1 MEQDTDYKLFL
12 GKYPQGGKFN
22 RVHAIL
28 LTADGR
34 VLLRYKNGEPRIT
47 GGRIDTNDQ
56 DPETALRREI
66 VEELNCE
73 IDRCDYL
80 GYLEVDKRRYY
91 DAIGVKTEEMDG
103 DMYWARMVARV
114 IKILPPK
121 PDPDR
126 EGNWIYGRV
135 LAPREIA
142 YEEMAKIPVFGQS
155 NAKLLDAAYK
165 VAREKEYFTEL
176 PSKEYETL
184 NVESRDK

>member
-1 MEQDTDYKLFL
+1 MEQKIDYKLYL
-12 GKYPQGGKFN
+12 DKYPQNGTFN

-28 LTADGR
+28 LTKDGR

-47 GGRIDTNDQ
+47 GGRIDTSEHDLE
-56 DPETALRREI
+56 ETLRRE
-66 VEELNCE
+66 VLEELNCE
-73 IDRCDYL
+73 IDKCDYL
-80 GYLEVDKRRYY
+80 GYIVVDKKEYY
-91 DAIGVKTEEMDG
+91 DSIAVDVEDDTG

-114 IKILPPK
+114 SKILPPK

-126 EGNWIYGRV
+126 SGNWIYGRV

-142 YEEMAKIPVFGQS
+142 WEEMTKVEIFGA
-155 NAKLLDAAYK
+155 NNGKLLDVAYK

-184 NVESRDK
+184 NVESRG